1 MVELFDNLPGGMIV
15 FHADPPYKVRYV
27 NEAFAEN
34 LGFSKEDILTADERD
49 NRRIYEEDI
58 PLVRMVFTEARAKG
72 VSGEYELRFRT
83 SRGVYQWY
91 VCKVSCVED
100 ATEGRLF
107 IMSIWDIEER
117 KQVEEE
123 LFVQMERYRLLEN
136 ITGELPFDY
145 DVVSG
150 ECFIARKYLAM
161 RGINSIEH
169 FARRSE
175 MESYIHIQDIH
186 RFQMTMDQA
195 SGRESQGSIDLRLD
209 VSTPGESERYAW
221 YRLTYKSILGMNG
234 KIIRVVGRMMDID
247 QEKQEQEQLSQQAK
261 KDPLTGLLN
270 KAATR
275 GEVAEYL
282 RKCQDKSHAM
292 LVIDIDNFKMI
303 NDTFGHLFGDSVL
316 VDIAEKIVAS
326 FRTSDIVGRVGGDEF
341 LVFMKEVESQIVEDK
356 ARLLCEKIKQQ
367 YQEDDLSVDISCS
380 VGIAFFNQDGSN
392 YDKLFERADYAMY
405 QAKSAGKNQY
415 RFTDH
420 VGREAG
426 FIRRKASGRQDRDA
440 HSREQDENF
449 LSAAFSLL
457 TYSRNINNSLNLLLE
472 RIGKRY
478 NLDVVAVLEDVRGTK
493 EFIQTNCWKRGSG
506 IVNDP
511 VYQGSYE
518 EWGSYIPDFDDRGIL
533 AVDDYDSEEW
543 KGKSVRLRSGRH
555 IRSLINC
562 RFQSRDDRRGM
573 VTYCMLSQTRG
584 WSEYEKENFQKI
596 SKIIAVFVS
605 LKSSQMELQNTIQ
618 DLTRRDRL
626 TGLLNDKA
634 FREEAQAILNSMDQ
648 RLQYAM
654 VYTDIRDFSCIN
666 ENYGVDVGSRVL
678 RDCATAIASASM
690 VLSGRLHADL
700 FVSLIWEKD
709 RKTILHMVEST
720 SKLFM
725 NVQRKKRSMDNLCLI
740 AGIYFIEKPG
750 EDVETAIENANLVRK
765 KIKQD
770 TNGAAVQI
778 YTPDLREQRETE
790 NRILTEFDKALV
802 ENRLKI
808 YIQPKFLL
816 KSMETVGGEAL
827 ARWVRKDGSMEPPSV
842 FVPVLERSGHVV
854 RLDFYVLEQLLKYMQ
869 KWKNE
874 GKKLQKI
881 SVNFSRKHFEGRGIH
896 NKISRLADQYGIEHK
911 YIEVEITESLL
922 ASGLESVLKEVALL
936 RKDGFDVAID
946 DFGTGY
952 SSLSILKDIPADV
965 VKMDKSF
972 LEKSNIERD
981 WDFIV
986 KIGALIRSVK
996 EEVIFEGV
1004 ETKQQAEFLVK
1015 CGFRY
1020 GQGYLYDRPLPV
1032 DVFEEKYIK

>member
-1 MVELFDNLPGGMIV
+1 MVELFDKLPGGIVV

-27 NEAFAEN
+27 NAAFAEN
-34 LGFSKEDILTADERD
+34 LGYSKEDIVKADEVD
-49 NRRIYEEDI
+49 SQRIYQEDF
-58 PLVRMVFTEARAKG
+58 PLVGMIFAEAKSKG
-72 VSGEYELRFRT
+72 VSGEYELRIKT

-91 VCKVSCVED
+91 VCKMSYVED
-100 ATEGRLF
+100 STEGRLF
-107 IMSIWDIEER
+107 IVSIWDIEER

-123 LFVQMERYRLLEN
+123 LFVQMERYRLVEN
-136 ITGELPFDY
+136 ITEELPFDY

-161 RGINSIEH
+161 RQIDSIEH

-195 SGRESQGSIDLRLD
+195 STREAQGSLDIRLD
-209 VSTPGESERYAW
+209 VSTPKEQERYAW
-221 YRLTYKSILGMNG
+221 YRLTYKSILDMNG
-234 KIIRVVGRMMDID
+234 KIIRIVGRMMDVD
-247 QEKQEQEQLSQQAK
+247 QEKQEQAHLSEQAR

-275 GEVAEYL
+275 AEVAEYL
-282 RKCQDKSHAM
+282 RKCQDKLHAM

-316 VDIAEKIVAS
+316 MDIAEKILSS

-341 LVFMKEVESQIVEDK
+341 LVFMKEVEPDIVENK
-356 ARLLCEKIKQQ
+356 ARMLCEKIKKQ

-380 VGIAFFNQDGSN
+380 VGIAFFNQDGIN
-392 YDKLFERADYAMY
+392 YDELFERADYAMY

-415 RFTDH
+415 RFTDSKS
-420 VGREAG
+420 REAG
-426 FIRRKASGRQDRDA
+426 FVGRRATGRREKDS

-457 TYSRNINNSLNLLLE
+457 TYSRNIDNSLNLLLE

-493 EFIQTNCWKRGSG
+493 EFIQTNCWKRESG
-506 IVNDP
+506 IVADP
-511 VYQGSYE
+511 VYQGAYE
-518 EWGSYIPDFDDRGIL
+518 EWGFDTSDFDDRGIL
-533 AVDDYDSEEW
+533 AVDDSDSQEW
-543 KGKSVRLRSGRH
+543 SGKSVRLRSGRH
-555 IRSLINC
+555 IHSLVSC
-562 RFQSRDDRRGM
+562 RFRSKDNRRGM
-573 VTYCMLSQTRG
+573 VTYCMLSKNRS
-584 WSEYEKENFQKI
+584 WSEYEKENFREI
-596 SKIIAVFVS
+596 ARIIAVFLS

-634 FREEAQAILNSMDQ
+634 FQEEAQAILNNMDEGM
-648 RLQYAM
+648 QYAM
-654 VYTDIRDFSCIN
+654 VYTDIRDFSSIN
-666 ENYGVDVGSRVL
+666 ENYGVEVGSGVL
-678 RDCATAIASASM
+678 KDCATAVSSANM
-690 VLSGRLHADL
+690 VLSCRLHSDL

-709 RKTILHMVEST
+709 KETIRHLVESA

-725 NVQRKKRSMDNLCLI
+725 NVQRKKRSLDNLYLI
-740 AGIYFIEKPG
+740 AGIYFIEEPG
-750 EDVETAIENANLVRK
+750 EDVETAIENANLTRK

-770 TNGAAVQI
+770 TNGSAVQV

-790 NRILTEFDKALV
+790 KRVLAEFDKALE
-802 ENRLKI
+802 ENRLKL

-816 KSMETVGGEAL
+816 KSMQTIGGEAL
-827 ARWVRKDGSMEPPSV
+827 VRWVRRDGSMEPPSV
-842 FVPVLERSGHVV
+842 FVPVLEKSGHVV
-854 RLDFYVLEQLLKYMQ
+854 KLDFYVFEQLLKYMQ
-869 KWKNE
+869 KWKEE
-874 GKKLQKI
+874 GKTLQKI
-881 SVNFSRKHFEGRGIH
+881 SINFSRKHFEGRGICK
-896 NKISRLADQYGIEHK
+896 KICRLADQYGIEHK

-922 ASGLESVLKEVALL
+922 VSGMESVRREVALL
-936 RKDGFDVAID
+936 RKNGFDVAID

-952 SSLSILKDIPADV
+952 SSLSVLKDIPADV

-972 LEKSNIERD
+972 LERSDIEKD

-1020 GQGYLYDRPLPV
+1020 GQGFLYDRPLPA
-1032 DVFEEKYIK
+1032 DVFEEKYMK